1 MTATNALSVAIL
13 RRRYQSG
20 VSQAQFSKFPVIDA
34 IEKKTD
40 WTGDDYAIAIE
51 TESPQ
56 GLGTDIPAAQ
66 SAALQSKFYRALIT
80 RKEYYG
86 VARIKGQALRTATT
100 KGDGALVDLWTHEL
114 DGLEMTLLKHM
125 EILAMGTGNGVLGT
139 ISSGIATTQITL
151 TVAED
156 VAGFAVGM
164 PVHLVSATTLSP
176 TVRGVIAANKITA
189 VDRANGKLTLAA
201 AWNATFAGGVDG
213 DSIVRA
219 GDAAI
224 AGENTVPAG
233 WRKWLE
239 GGTSPGTWKGLTRND
254 DPVRLASQTLDMTGL
269 PMAEAVIDLES
280 LIQIQG
286 HEPKLKLVCNPRD
299 MRQVKK
305 TLYGKVAF
313 TSGGGTPTIG
323 FNGADWEGN
332 NGKISVLQ
340 SPFCPKNNV
349 TLKRMDKFA
358 LVSAGPAPMPMNF
371 GKENMITLATDD
383 AAEARIG
390 FYAEFG
396 ESAPVESARGTG
408 WGS

>member
-1 MTATNALSVAIL
+1 MTATNALSTAIL
-13 RRRYQSG
+13 KRRYQSG
-20 VSQAQFSKFPVIDA
+20 VSQAQFSKFSIIDA

-40 WTGDDYAIAIE
+40 WNGDDLAIAIE

-56 GLGTDIPAAQ
+56 GLGVDIPAAQ
-66 SAALQSKFYRALIT
+66 AAAVQSKFYRAVIT

-86 VARIKGQALRTATT
+86 LVRIKGQALRTASG
-100 KGDGALVDLWTHEL
+100 KGDGALVDLWSHEL
-114 DGLEMTLLKHM
+114 DGIEMSVLKHL
-125 EILAMGTGNGVLGT
+125 EILSMGAGNGVLAT
-139 ISSGIATTQITL
+139 ISSGQTTTQVTF

-156 VAGFAVGM
+156 VNNLAVGM
-164 PVHLVSATTLSP
+164 RVQLVSDTTLSP
-176 TVRGVIAANKITA
+176 TVRAGVGVITA
-189 VDRANGKLTLAA
+189 LDRANGKATLAA
-201 AWNATFAGGVDG
+201 AWDATFAGASAG

-219 GDAAI
+219 GDAAVSS
-224 AGENTVPAG
+224 ENTVPAG

-254 DPVRLASQTLDMTGL
+254 DAVRLASQVLDMTGL
-269 PMAEAVIDLES
+269 PMAEAIIDLES

-286 HEPKLKLVCNPRD
+286 HEPKLRLVCNPRD

-313 TSGGGTPTIG
+313 SGGGGTPTIG
-323 FNGADWEGN
+323 FDGANWQGN
-332 NGKISVLQ
+332 SGTITALQ

-349 TLKRMDKFA
+349 FLKRMDKFA
-358 LVSAGPAPMPMNF
+358 LYSAGPAPMPMNF

-390 FYAEFG
+390 LYGDFG

-408 WGS
+408 WGSA

>member
-1 MTATNALSVAIL
+1 MTATNPLSVAVL
-13 RRRYQSG
+13 KRRYQSG
-20 VSQAQFSKFPVIDA
+20 VSQAQFTKFPVIN
-34 IEKKTD
+34 EVTKKPE
-40 WTGDDYAIAIE
+40 WPGDDLAIAIE

-56 GLGTDIPAAQ
+56 GIGPDIPAAQ
-66 SAALQSKFYRALIT
+66 AAAVQSKFYRAAIT

-86 VARIKGQALRTATT
+86 LVRIKGQALRTATQ

-114 DGLEMTLLKHM
+114 DGIEMTVLKHL
-125 EILAMGTGNGVLGT
+125 EILAQGSGNGVLAT
-139 ISSGIATTQITL
+139 IASGHATTEVTF

-156 VAGFAVGM
+156 VNNLAVGM
-164 PVHLVSATTLSP
+164 RIQLVSDTTLSP
-176 TVRGVIAANKITA
+176 TVRGGVGVITA
-189 VDRANGKLTLAA
+189 LNRSAGKATLAA
-201 AWNATFAGGVDG
+201 AWNVTFTGGTSG

-219 GDAAI
+219 GDAAV

-239 GGTSPGTWKGLTRND
+239 GGTTPGTWKGLTRND
-254 DPVRLASQTLDMTGL
+254 DPVRLASQVLDMTGL
-269 PMAEAVIDLES
+269 PMAEAIIDLES

-286 HEPKLKLVCNPRD
+286 HEPALKLVVNPRD

-313 TSGGGTPTIG
+313 SSGGGTPTIG
-323 FNGADWEGN
+323 FNGAKWEGN
-332 NGKISVLQ
+332 NGTISTLQ
-340 SPFCPKNNV
+340 SPFCPKGTV

-358 LVSAGPAPMPMNF
+358 LYSQGPAPMPMNF

-383 AAEARIG
+383 AVESRIG
-390 FYAEFG
+390 FYGEFG
-396 ESAPVESARGTG
+396 EAAPVESARGTG

>member
-1 MTATNALSVAIL
+1 MTATNALSVAVL
-13 RRRYQSG
+13 KRRYQSG
-20 VSQAQFSKFPVIDA
+20 VSKAQFEKFPVINEV
-34 IEKKTD
+34 EKKTD

-56 GLGTDIPAAQ
+56 GLGPDIPAAQ
-66 SAALQSKFYRALIT
+66 AAAVQSKFYRAAIT

-86 VARIKGQALRTATT
+86 LVRIKGQALRTATM

-114 DGLEMTLLKHM
+114 DGIELSVLKHL
-125 EILAMGTGNGVLGT
+125 EILAMGTGNGVLAT
-139 ISSGIATTQITL
+139 IASGQATTQVTF

-156 VAGFAVGM
+156 VNALAVGM
-164 PVHLVSATTLSP
+164 RIQLVSDTTLSP
-176 TVRGVIAANKITA
+176 TVRAGVGVITA
-189 VDRANGKLTLAA
+189 LDRAAGKATLAA
-201 AWNATFAGGVDG
+201 AWTATFTGATAG
-213 DSIVRA
+213 DSIIRY
-219 GDAAI
+219 GDAAV

-239 GGTSPGTWKGLTRND
+239 GGSAPGTWKGLTRND
-254 DPVRLASQTLDMTGL
+254 DPVRLASQVLDMTGL

-286 HEPKLKLVCNPRD
+286 HEPKLKLIVNPRD

-305 TLYGKVAF
+305 TLFGKVAF
-313 TSGGGTPTIG
+313 NTSGGTPTIG
-323 FNGADWEGN
+323 FDGAKWQGN
-332 NGKISVLQ
+332 NGTIDVLA
-340 SPFCPKNNV
+340 SPFCPKNNC

-358 LVSAGPAPMPMNF
+358 LYSAGPAPMPMNF

-383 AAEARIG
+383 AAESRIG
-390 FYAEFG
+390 LYGDFA

-408 WGS
+408 WGA

>member
-1 MTATNALSVAIL
+1 MTATNALSTAIL
-13 RRRYQSG
+13 KRRYQSG
-20 VSQAQFSKFPVIDA
+20 VSQAQFSKFSVIDA

-40 WTGDDYAIAIE
+40 WNGDDLAIAIE

-56 GLGTDIPAAQ
+56 GLGVDIPAAQ
-66 SAALQSKFYRALIT
+66 AAAVQSKFYRAVIT

-86 VARIKGQALRTATT
+86 LVRIKGQALRTASG
-100 KGDGALVDLWTHEL
+100 KGDGALVDLWSHEL
-114 DGLEMTLLKHM
+114 DGIEMSVLKHL
-125 EILAMGTGNGVLGT
+125 EILAMGAGNGVLAT
-139 ISSGIATTQITL
+139 ISSGQTTTQVTF

-156 VAGFAVGM
+156 VNNLAVGM
-164 PVHLVSATTLSP
+164 RVQLVSDTTLSP
-176 TVRGVIAANKITA
+176 TVRAGVGVITA
-189 VDRANGKLTLAA
+189 LDRANGKATLAA
-201 AWNATFAGGVDG
+201 AWDATFAGASAG

-219 GDAAI
+219 GDAAVSS
-224 AGENTVPAG
+224 ENTVPAG

-254 DPVRLASQTLDMTGL
+254 DAVRLASQVLDMTGL
-269 PMAEAVIDLES
+269 PMAEAIIDLES

-286 HEPKLKLVCNPRD
+286 HEPKLRLVCNPRD

-313 TSGGGTPTIG
+313 SGGGGTPTIG
-323 FNGADWEGN
+323 FDGANWQGN
-332 NGKISVLQ
+332 SGTITALQ

-349 TLKRMDKFA
+349 FLKRMDKFA
-358 LVSAGPAPMPMNF
+358 LYSAGPAPMPMNF

-390 FYAEFG
+390 LYGDFG

-408 WGS
+408 WGSA

>member
-1 MTATNALSVAIL
+1 MTATNALSVAVL
-13 RRRYQSG
+13 KRRYQTG
-20 VSQAQFSKFPVIDA
+20 VSQAQFSKFSVIDA
-34 IEKKTD
+34 VDKKTD

-66 SAALQSKFYRALIT
+66 AAAVQSKFYRAAIT

-86 VARIKGQALRTATT
+86 LVRIKGQALRTATM
-100 KGDGALVDLWTHEL
+100 KGDGALVDLWTHEHE
-114 DGLEMTLLKHM
+114 GIEMSVLKHL
-125 EILAMGTGNGVLGT
+125 EILAMGAGNGVLAT
-139 ISSGIATTQITL
+139 ISTGQTTTQVTF

-156 VAGFAVGM
+156 VNNLAVGM
-164 PVHLVSATTLSP
+164 RIQLVSDTTLAP
-176 TVRGVIAANKITA
+176 TVRAGVGVITA
-189 VDRANGKLTLAA
+189 LDRANGKATLAA
-201 AWNATFAGGVDG
+201 AWDATFTGASAG
-213 DSIVRA
+213 DSVVRY
-219 GDAAI
+219 GDAAVSS
-224 AGENTVPAG
+224 ENTVPAG
-233 WRKWLE
+233 MRKWLE

-254 DPVRLASQTLDMTGL
+254 DAVRLASQVLDMTGL

-286 HEPKLKLVCNPRD
+286 HEPKLRLICNPRD

-313 TSGGGTPTIG
+313 SGGGGTPTIG
-323 FNGADWEGN
+323 FDGANWQGN
-332 NGKISVLQ
+332 NGTIATLQ

-349 TLKRMDKFA
+349 FLKRMDKFA
-358 LVSAGPAPMPMNF
+358 LYSAGPAPMPMNF

-390 FYAEFG
+390 LYGDFG

-408 WGS
+408 WGSV